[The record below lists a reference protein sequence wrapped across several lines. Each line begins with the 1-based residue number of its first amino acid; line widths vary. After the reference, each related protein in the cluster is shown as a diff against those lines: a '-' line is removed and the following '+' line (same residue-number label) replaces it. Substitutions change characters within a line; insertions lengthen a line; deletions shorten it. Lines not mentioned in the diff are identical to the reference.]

1 VRWLTRISSQ
11 DPLPILKALQADES
25 LIPLRLAQLDQLST
39 EALVQS
45 LAPGQRDCLKTRRD
59 GTIID
64 GHHHVYIPR
73 RREVNVDALP
83 HEILL
88 KEDL

>member
-1 VRWLTRISSQ
+1 MVDKDIAPGPASILTA
-11 DPLPILKALQADES
+11 LPADES
-25 LIPLRLAQLDQLST
+25 LIPLKLAQLDQLST

-45 LAPGQRDCLKTRRD
+45 LAPGQRNCLKTRPD

-64 GHHHVYIPR
+64 GHHHVYILR
-73 RREVNVDALP
+73 EREVNVDTLP